1 MTATPRL
8 DLRKIRIVFFR
19 ELRDQIRDRR
29 TLFMVLA
36 LPVLLY
42 PALGIGMLQMAVLF
56 NEKPRT
62 VVVLGSNSLPE
73 PQLIQA
79 SAFDSRWFS
88 DPDDARK
95 LIVETSESASAKA
108 ADNPDALRR
117 LEIAKTVQRLYQQR
131 QQLIDSNQDT
141 PQPHTPTANP
151 QLARLN
157 ESINAMLRD
166 AHIDV
171 LVLIPDGFRDR
182 LEQVNRLIAAR
193 TQHNN
198 NQDPDQAD
206 ADYPRPVI
214 LVNGDEKSTVASR
227 RVERVFEA
235 WEQELLRIRLEAAG
249 LPTSLPAPVAA
260 TVVQVVGDAQKSAL
274 VWSKLYPIILV
285 VMTVTGAFYPAVDL
299 AAGEKERGTME
310 TLLISPVRRI
320 ELVLAKFFTV
330 LVFSLTTALLNLVS
344 LGLTATYMFQ
354 LVAQVNPDA
363 GIAVVAPSI
372 AGMLWILV
380 MLVPLAALFSALSLA
395 LATFARST
403 REGQYYLT
411 PLMIVVMLLV
421 AMTAAPGIEIQPFHS
436 VLPVIGPVLLLKQLM
451 LDPDSA
457 ETLAYL
463 PAVLA
468 ASFAYAGLALWWA
481 VAQFQSES
489 VLFREAERFDL
500 RLWLRRLRTHKPNL
514 PGPPAAWTC
523 LGIAMLGQLLL
534 MQPLGNWL
542 ASLDSSQQPR
552 AAIYALIAQQVLLF
566 LFPALLLA
574 CTLLKD
580 VRATFRLRKPTVASL
595 ALATTLAVALHPLVH
610 ELMNHLQWFFPPG
623 LPEGSRDFLE
633 EMLGP
638 TQPAWLVLLAIAI
651 TPAVCEEFLFRGY
664 VLSAFNRPGR
674 HTLAVVISAVAF
686 GAVHMIPQQ
695 VFYATLLG
703 LVLGLLAIRTRS
715 IWPGLLFHFTFNAI
729 SVIQERMSVAAG
741 GSGLHYDWPVL
752 VPAALVALALLV
764 KLGRATT
771 PPDTSGNSSANAS
784 GSPA

>member
-8 DLRKIRIVFFR
+8 DLRKIRIVFFK
-19 ELRDQIRDRR
+19 ELRDQVRDRR
-29 TLFMVLA
+29 TLFMLLA

-73 PQLIQA
+73 PQLIQG
-79 SAFDSRWFS
+79 SAFDSRWFAN
-88 DPDDARK
+88 PDDARK
-95 LIVETSESASAKA
+95 LTVETSEPASKQA
-108 ADNPDALRR
+108 ADNPDPARR
-117 LEIAKTVQRLYQQR
+117 LEIAHNVRRLYQQR
-131 QQLIDSNQDT
+131 QQLIDSTHDT
-141 PQPHTPTANP
+141 SQPQAPGTAS

-166 AHIDV
+166 ADIDV
-171 LVLIPDGFRDR
+171 LVVIPDGFRDR
-182 LEQVNRLIAAR
+182 LEQVNRQIASR
-193 TQHNN
+193 TQHK
-198 NQDPDQAD
+198 NQDQAE

-214 LVNGDEKSTVASR
+214 LVNGDEKSMVASR

-235 WEQELLRIRLEAAG
+235 WERELLRLRLEAAG
-249 LPTSLPAPVAA
+249 LPTSFPAPVAA
-260 TVVQVVGDAQKSAL
+260 TVVQVVGEARKSAL

-285 VMTVTGAFYPAVDL
+285 LMTVTGAFYPAVDL

-354 LVAQVNPDA
+354 LVAQVNPEA
-363 GIAVVAPSI
+363 GITVVAPSI

-403 REGQYYLT
+403 REGQYYLS

-421 AMTAAPGIEIQPFHS
+421 AMTAAPGIDIQPFHS

-481 VAQFQSES
+481 VTQFHSES

-500 RLWLRRLRTHKPNL
+500 RLWLKRLRTHKPNL
-514 PGPPAAWTC
+514 PGPAAAWTC

-566 LFPALLLA
+566 LFPACLLA

-580 VRATFRLRKPTVASL
+580 VRATFRLRQPTIASL

-610 ELMNHLQWFFPPG
+610 ELMNNLQWFFPPG

-633 EMLGP
+633 KMLGP

-664 VLSAFNRPGR
+664 VLSAFNRPGQHR
-674 HTLAVVISAVAF
+674 LAVVISAVAF

-715 IWPGLLFHFTFNAI
+715 IWPGLLFHLAFNAI

-771 PPDTSGNSSANAS
+771 PPDTPGNLSGNAS

>member
-8 DLRKIRIVFFR
+8 DLRKIRIVFFK

-29 TLFMVLA
+29 TLFMLLA

-56 NEKPRT
+56 NDKPRT

-73 PQLIQA
+73 PQLIQG
-79 SAFDSRWFS
+79 SAFHSRWFAN
-88 DPDDARK
+88 PDDARK
-95 LIVETSESASAKA
+95 LTVETSESASRQA
-108 ADNPDALRR
+108 ADNPDPARR
-117 LEIAKTVQRLYQQR
+117 LEIAHNVRRLYQQR
-131 QQLIDSNQDT
+131 QQLIDSTHDT
-141 PQPHTPTANP
+141 PQPQTPGDAS

-166 AHIDV
+166 ADIDV
-171 LVLIPDGFRDR
+171 LVVIPDGFRDR
-182 LEQVNRLIAAR
+182 LEQVNRQLAAR
-193 TQHNN
+193 NRHKN
-198 NQDPDQAD
+198 NQNQDQAD

-214 LVNGDEKSTVASR
+214 LVNGDEKSIVASR
-227 RVERVFEA
+227 RVGRVFEA
-235 WEQELLRIRLEAAG
+235 WEQELLRLRLEAAG

-260 TVVQVVGDAQKSAL
+260 TVVQVDGDEGESAL

-285 VMTVTGAFYPAVDL
+285 LMTVTGAFYPAVDL

-320 ELVLAKFFTV
+320 DLVLAKFFTV

-344 LGLTATYMFQ
+344 LGLTATYMFR

-363 GIAVVAPSI
+363 GIAIVAPSI

-403 REGQYYLT
+403 REGQYYLS

-421 AMTAAPGIEIQPFHS
+421 AMTAAPGIDIQPFHS

-451 LDPDSA
+451 LDPNSA

-481 VAQFQSES
+481 VAQFHSES

-500 RLWLRRLRTHKPNL
+500 RLWLKRLRTDKPNL

-523 LGIAMLGQLLL
+523 LGIGMLGQLLL

-542 ASLDSSQQPR
+542 ASLEPSQQPR

-566 LFPALLLA
+566 LFPAWLLA

-580 VRATFRLRKPTVASL
+580 VRATFRLRQPTIASL

-633 EMLGP
+633 KMLGP

-674 HTLAVVISAVAF
+674 NTLAVVISAVAF
-686 GAVHMIPQQ
+686 GAVHIIPQQ

-715 IWPGLLFHFTFNAI
+715 IWPGLLFHLTFNAI

-741 GSGLHYDWPVL
+741 DSGLHYGWPVL

-764 KLGRATT
+764 KLGRATA
-771 PPDTSGNSSANAS
+771 PPDTSGNAS

>member
-8 DLRKIRIVFFR
+8 DLRKIRIVFFK

-29 TLFMVLA
+29 TLFMLLA

-73 PQLIQA
+73 PQLIQG
-79 SAFDSRWFS
+79 SAFHSRWFAN
-88 DPDDARK
+88 PDDARK
-95 LIVETSESASAKA
+95 LTVETSESASRQA
-108 ADNPDALRR
+108 ADNPDPARR
-117 LEIAKTVQRLYQQR
+117 LEIAHNVRRLYQQR
-131 QQLIDSNQDT
+131 QQLIDSTHDT
-141 PQPHTPTANP
+141 PQPQTPGNAS
-151 QLARLN
+151 QLTRLN

-166 AHIDV
+166 ADIDV
-171 LVLIPDGFRDR
+171 LVVIPDGFRDR
-182 LEQVNRLIAAR
+182 LEQVNRQIAAR
-193 TQHNN
+193 NQHKN
-198 NQDPDQAD
+198 NQNQDQAD

-214 LVNGDEKSTVASR
+214 LVNGDEKSIVASR
-227 RVERVFEA
+227 RVGRVFEA
-235 WEQELLRIRLEAAG
+235 WEQELLRLRLEAAG

-260 TVVQVVGDAQKSAL
+260 TVVQVDGDEGESAL

-285 VMTVTGAFYPAVDL
+285 LMTVTGAFYPAVDL

-320 ELVLAKFFTV
+320 DLVLAKFFTV

-403 REGQYYLT
+403 REGQYYLS

-421 AMTAAPGIEIQPFHS
+421 AMTAAPGIDIQPFHS

-451 LDPDSA
+451 LDPNSA

-481 VAQFQSES
+481 VAQFHSES

-500 RLWLRRLRTHKPNL
+500 RLWLKRLRTDKPNL

-523 LGIAMLGQLLL
+523 LGIGMLGQLLL

-542 ASLDSSQQPR
+542 ASLEPSQQPR

-566 LFPALLLA
+566 LFPAWLLA

-580 VRATFRLRKPTVASL
+580 VRATFRLRQPTIASL

-633 EMLGP
+633 KMLGP

-674 HTLAVVISAVAF
+674 NTIAVVISAVAF
-686 GAVHMIPQQ
+686 GAVHIIPQQ

-715 IWPGLLFHFTFNAI
+715 IWPGLLFHLTFNAI
-729 SVIQERMSVAAG
+729 SVIQERMSVGAG
-741 GSGLHYDWPVL
+741 DSGLHYGWPVL

-771 PPDTSGNSSANAS
+771 PPDTSGNAS